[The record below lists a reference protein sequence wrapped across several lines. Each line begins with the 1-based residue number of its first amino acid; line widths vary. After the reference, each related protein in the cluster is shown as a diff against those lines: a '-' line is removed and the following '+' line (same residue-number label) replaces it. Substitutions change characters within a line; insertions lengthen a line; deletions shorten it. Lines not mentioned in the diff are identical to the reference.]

1 MAGGLATTST
11 IVRAD
16 FWRLGQCRPG
26 DSLRFKRISFLM
38 SAHCHLRITHQW
50 QDDRVISVPV
60 QPSIWVWFI
69 DHVGWVTAPF
79 SSVFSGPFQTRTFET
94 VSVHHAGTSRRAR
107 VHDRGRYVTYGRQY

>member
-1 MAGGLATTST
+1 
-11 IVRAD
+11 
-16 FWRLGQCRPG
+16 
-26 DSLRFKRISFLM
+26 M

-94 VSVHHAGTSRRAR
+94 VSATCGV
-107 VHDRGRYVTYGRQY
+107 VRYLPCRLVKHFAV